1 MTYVSSS
8 AEMVTTVTPI
18 KQPLILIRF
27 LSGTND
33 ATARSGV
40 NGRLGVQRVQ
50 NPTGPRHRAGCRG
63 TRHGATVRADENR
76 LRLVGAMARR
86 AARWPRCRRAKTC
99 GRPAPGCRPPRHYEA
114 ACDAGVVSAV
124 RTLIGPRRGVRWF
137 VAGYAGVS
145 GFLALE
151 PLVRQPDDASE
162 LHASDDD
169 ARSTRGIIA
178 AFLLAIVSAPLL
190 RRLPVRPLP
199 WPCAPFGLLV
209 LLAGLALRAWSM
221 QTLNDA
227 YTRTLRVTNQQT
239 VTDRGPYRHIRHP
252 GYLGSLLVW
261 CGFALAS
268 GSVVVVGTVAA
279 LLVPPYVHRIGTEEE
294 LLARQLPGYD
304 EYRGRTTR
312 LVPRV
317 W

>member
-1 MTYVSSS
+1 MNS
-8 AEMVTTVTPI
+8 
-18 KQPLILIRF
+18 
-27 LSGTND
+27 
-33 ATARSGV
+33 
-40 NGRLGVQRVQ
+40 
-50 NPTGPRHRAGCRG
+50 H
-63 TRHGATVRADENR
+63 
-76 LRLVGAMARR
+76 
-86 AARWPRCRRAKTC
+86 
-99 GRPAPGCRPPRHYEA
+99 
-114 ACDAGVVSAV
+114 

-137 VAGYAGVS
+137 VAAYAGIA

-151 PLVRQPDDASE
+151 SLVRQPGDASE
-162 LHASDDD
+162 LHASKDD
-169 ARSTRGIIA
+169 AGSTRGIVV
-178 AFLLAIVSAPLL
+178 AFVLAIVSAPLL

-199 WPCAPFGLLV
+199 WVCAPLGLLV

-261 CGFALAS
+261 CGFALVS

-279 LLVPPYVHRIGTEEE
+279 LLAPAYVHRIATEEE
-294 LLARQLPGYD
+294 LLVRDLPGYD